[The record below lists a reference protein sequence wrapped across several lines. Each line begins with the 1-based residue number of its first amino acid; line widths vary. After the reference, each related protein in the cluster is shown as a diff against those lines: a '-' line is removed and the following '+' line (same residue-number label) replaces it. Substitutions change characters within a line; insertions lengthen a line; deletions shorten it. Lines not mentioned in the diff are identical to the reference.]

1 MVHQITPTKNYSIY
15 LKNKMKEDDTFT
27 EVAKANFLLRLI
39 AGFIFGIL
47 VAIAGVIFIIVDIL
61 KKEYDMIAMF
71 IIMVLVGLGVSASC
85 GYFLF
90 RKESKEEKE
99 DQ

>member
-1 MVHQITPTKNYSIY
+1 
-15 LKNKMKEDDTFT
+15 MKEDDTFT
-27 EVAKANFLLRLI
+27 EVAKTDFKLRLV

-47 VAIAGVIFIIVDIL
+47 AAIASIIFIIVSIVN
-61 KKEYDMIAMF
+61 KNNDMIPMF

-90 RKESKEEKE
+90 RKENKEEKE
-99 DQ
+99 DR